1 MIDRIA
7 SVVKTVRQR
16 EASSL
21 EDLAARS
28 GVPLTTLLALEN
40 GQPGI
45 TTDQLDDVAK
55 ALSLDPVGL
64 LRGNEVSRVLPSV
77 FLRHSPLQDFNSD
90 DSSVLDYALEQGRH
104 LSNLR
109 TLLREPPSALQAKVF
124 ENRLTSADHPE
135 APAKEAYRLAGTVR
149 KWIGNTAAPIKD
161 LGILVEERFGVAILV
176 LVLETNR
183 SAAASV
189 RAGESAAIV
198 LNYRDLPRLANP
210 LLARVHLAHELCHL
224 LFDPSEGGLHIVVD
238 SFVDRKLHAAEQRA
252 KAFAAEFL
260 LPLEGLV
267 QLLGNPRG
275 VSETKAALDL
285 VARARA
291 HFGTPHEL
299 TTNHLCNLNFV
310 DLGLRERLESERTA
324 FSGTAPE
331 TRLPSVGTPSRLV
344 ADYVHRAY
352 REGFLTDGEARGA
365 LGLDRLAPLPWDE
378 TAL

>member
-7 SVVKTVRQR
+7 NVVKTVRQR

-21 EDLAARS
+21 DDLAERS
-28 GVPLTTLLALEN
+28 GVPLATLLALEN

-45 TTDQLDDVAK
+45 TTAQLDDVAN

-64 LRGNEVSRVLPSV
+64 LGGNEVPRVLPSV
-77 FLRHSPLQDFNSD
+77 FLRHSPLQDFNSN

-109 TLLREPPSALQAKVF
+109 SLLREPPSALQANVF

-135 APAKEAYRLAGTVR
+135 APAKEGYRLAGMVR

-161 LGILVEERFGVAILV
+161 LAIVVEERFGIAILV

-183 SAAASV
+183 SAAAGV
-189 RAGESAAIV
+189 RAGQSAAIV
-198 LNYRDLPRLANP
+198 LNDRDLQRLANP

-224 LFDPSEGGLHIVVD
+224 LFDPSDGGLHIVID
-238 SFVDRKLHAAEQRA
+238 SFVDRKAHVAEQRA
-252 KAFAAEFL
+252 RAFAAEFL
-260 LPLEGLV
+260 LPLDGLI
-267 QLLGNPRG
+267 QLLGNPRE
-275 VSETKAALDL
+275 VSEIKAAQDL
-285 VARARA
+285 VAKART
-291 HFGTPHEL
+291 HFGTPHEIAA
-299 TTNHLCNLNFV
+299 NHLCNQNFV
-310 DLGLRERLESERTA
+310 KLRLRERLESEKTP
-324 FSGTAPE
+324 FSGTPPE
-331 TRLPSVGTPSRLV
+331 TRLPSPGAPSRLV
-344 ADYVHRAY
+344 ADYIQRAY
-352 REGFLTDGEARGA
+352 RDGFLTDGEARGA